1 MVKMKKRTV
10 IIVISVF
17 LILVT
22 TVTAYVIWKG
32 KKDTKIVWS
41 TVQPEVGDIQILV
54 TATGTV
60 NAVKTV
66 LVGTQVSGVIS
77 KIYVD
82 FNDNV
87 KAGQVIAV
95 LDTRSLQVI
104 LNQAVANLSKAQT
117 QLEQL
122 KGEYDRNQI
131 LMGKQLISASD
142 FELQASTYKVAQ
154 TTVQTAE
161 GDLSKAKINLGL
173 ATITAPISGVII
185 SRNVDVGQTVA
196 ASFSTPTLFTIANDL
211 KKMQLQANVDEADI
225 GQIQIGQEVFF
236 NVDAYPEESFTGI
249 VQQLRMQP
257 ITLNNVVSYAVMIDA
272 PNDELKLLPGMNAN
286 ISIIVQKSTGIIKIP
301 MSALNFSPP
310 QSSQDGIDSISVM
323 KKRDSLSNVG
333 KSLVF
338 VLNNGLLT
346 PVEIQLGLSDG
357 IKVEVKNADLTVQS
371 ELVLGVKGTGTAAPK
386 SKGLIQTPS
395 KTPRIR

>member
-1 MVKMKKRTV
+1 MKKRTV
-10 IIVISVF
+10 IIVISV
-17 LILVT
+17 LVILAVSI
-22 TVTAYVIWKG
+22 TAYFIWKG
-32 KKDTKIVWS
+32 KKDTKIVWN
-41 TVQPEVGDIQILV
+41 TVQPELGDIQILV

-60 NAVKTV
+60 NAIKTV

-87 KAGQVIAV
+87 KAGQVIAL
-95 LDTRSLQVI
+95 LDTRSLKVVLAQT
-104 LNQAVANLSKAQT
+104 VANLSKAET

-131 LMGKQLISASD
+131 LLDKQLLSASD
-142 FELQASTYKVAQ
+142 FELQASNYKVAQ
-154 TTVQTAE
+154 NVVQTAE

-173 ATITAPISGVII
+173 ATITAPISGIII

-225 GQIQIGQEVFF
+225 GQIQMGQEVFF
-236 NVDAYPEESFTGI
+236 SVDAYPDVVFNGV

-272 PNDELKLLPGMNAN
+272 PNDELMLLPGMNAN
-286 ISIIVQKSTGIIKIP
+286 ISIIVQKSSGIIKIP
-301 MSALNFSPP
+301 VSALNFSPP
-310 QSSQDGIDSISVM
+310 QSSQVGLDSILVM
-323 KKRDSLSNVG
+323 KERDSLLNFG

-338 VLNNGLLT
+338 ISNKGVLV
-346 PVEIQLGLSDG
+346 PVEIQTGLSDG
-357 IKVEVKNADLTVQS
+357 INVEVKSGDLTALSV
-371 ELVLGVKGTGTAAPK
+371 LVLGVKGNGNSSTQ
-386 SKGLIQTPS
+386 SKGLIQGP
-395 KTPRIR
+395 KKMPNMR

>member
-1 MVKMKKRTV
+1 LKKRT
-10 IIVISVF
+10 IIILISVF
-17 LILVT
+17 VFAAASFA
-22 TVTAYVIWKG
+22 AYKIWKNKQD
-32 KKDTKIVWS
+32 KKIEWS
-41 TVQPEVGDIQILV
+41 TVKPELGDIQILV

-77 KIYVD
+77 KIFVD
-82 FNDNV
+82 YNDVV
-87 KAGQVIAV
+87 KAGQVIAL
-95 LDTRSLQVI
+95 LDTRSLKVS
-104 LNQAVANLSKAQT
+104 LDVASANLSKART
-117 QLEQL
+117 QLVQL
-122 KGEYDRNQI
+122 KSEFERNQI
-131 LMGKQLISASD
+131 LFEKQLIPASEYD
-142 FELQASTYKVAQ
+142 IQLSNYKVAQ
-154 TTVQTAE
+154 NTVQVAE
-161 GDLSKAKINLGL
+161 GDLSKANINLNL

-225 GQIQIGQEVFF
+225 GQVQIGQDVFF
-236 NVDAYPEESFTGI
+236 NVDAYPEETFTGN

-257 ITLNNVVSYAVMIDA
+257 ITLNNVVSYAVMIEA

-286 ISIIVQKSTGIIKIP
+286 ISIIVQKRTDIIRIP
-301 MSALNFSPP
+301 VSSLSFSPP
-310 QSSQDGIDSISVM
+310 QSSQKEIDSILIM
-323 KKRDSLSNVG
+323 KERDSLSNIG

-338 VLNNGLLT
+338 ILSNSLLI

-357 IKVEVKNADLTVQS
+357 IKVEVKSGELTINS
-371 ELVLGVKGTGTAAPK
+371 ELVLGVKGSGALSPK